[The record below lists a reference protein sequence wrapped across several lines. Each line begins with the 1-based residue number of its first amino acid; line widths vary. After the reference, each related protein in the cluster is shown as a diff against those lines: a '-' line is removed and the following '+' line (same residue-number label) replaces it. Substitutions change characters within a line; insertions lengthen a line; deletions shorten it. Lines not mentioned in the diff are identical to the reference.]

1 MNGSYD
7 LGLVALSVL
16 VAMLA
21 SYGALDFASRVAL
34 APRNSS
40 RVWVALGGCVMGFG
54 IWSMHFI
61 GMLAFSLPT
70 RLAYDPALTAASL
83 GIAIL
88 TSGFALAI
96 VGYLAVMGRSEID
109 FAVLAAGGVLMG
121 AGICAM
127 HYTGM
132 AAMRMTPPIIY
143 APLPYAASMVIA
155 VVASIA
161 ALWLS
166 FRQLSEPAGRNGVG
180 HCRHALH
187 GHGRGPVCTQCRLC
201 GGGFVNIDQQPV
213 GLCHRVQ
220 RPADCW
226 SHAGRTVGGCPVRRE
241 RRSGRLETVRGHQQE
256 VVPVVV
262 EGAATVV
269 RRGNGVGAVDQMK
282 LAPDAPGG

>member
-166 FRQLSEPAGRNGVG
+166 FRQLSEPAGRRAIFRVLSAVVMGLAIAGMHYTGMVAAQFAPNAVCAVADSSTLTNSQLAYAIGFSVLLIVGVTL
-180 HCRHALH
+180 AA
-187 GHGRGPVCTQCRLC
+187 PWV
-201 GGGFVNIDQQPV
+201 D
-213 GLCHRVQ
+213 
-220 RPADCW
+220 A
-226 SHAGRTVGGCPVRRE
+226 
-241 RRSGRLETVRGHQQE
+241 RSGEN
-256 VVPVVV
+256 
-262 EGAATVV
+262 AA
-269 RRGNGVGAVDQMK
+269 
-282 LAPDAPGG
+282 LGG